1 MGRGDSREGVSPRT
15 AAAAAEPPVREGVYS
30 RDMGRGDSREGV
42 FVRTAAAAAELDVDE
57 ALEALHVCGRRA
69 GEALRR
75 GRAHLREGRGVS
87 D

>member
-1 MGRGDSREGVSPRT
+1 
-15 AAAAAEPPVREGVYS
+15 
-30 RDMGRGDSREGV
+30 MGRGDSREGV